1 VERIDEAHNS
11 GAGGVIAPAWRHR
24 ATPISGS
31 ATEEG
36 AKECL
41 PQEAMAGDKAE
52 TRWAPLAGH
61 TEGATFADESGC
73 GDQGHSA
80 VLRGARLDAPF
91 GAAVIFWPNRIREA
105 PEGALDSGARIQ
117 T

>member
-1 VERIDEAHNS
+1 MERIDEAHNS

-31 ATEEG
+31 TTEEG

-61 TEGATFADESGC
+61 TEGATLPMKVDAETKVTVSFSAALVLTLPSVPRSSSGPT
-73 GDQGHSA
+73 GS
-80 VLRGARLDAPF
+80 
-91 GAAVIFWPNRIREA
+91 
-105 PEGALDSGARIQ
+105 
-117 T
+117 

>member
-31 ATEEG
+31 ATDEG

-41 PQEAMAGDKAE
+41 PEEAMAGDKAE
-52 TRWAPLAGH
+52 YEMGTVGGTHRRR
-61 TEGATFADESGC
+61 D
-73 GDQGHSA
+73 
-80 VLRGARLDAPF
+80 VRR
-91 GAAVIFWPNRIREA
+91 
-105 PEGALDSGARIQ
+105 
-117 T
+117 